1 MACIRLSITL
11 VQGERVCSDEME
23 QDAEQGQRREEK
35 VEGRKGNGKRKGQ
48 KDVGKERKKEK
59 RERKRGIGE
68 RRGEERRGQGALK
81 EKDIERQETRGDRE
95 REKGDEKG

>member
-48 KDVGKERKKEK
+48 KDVGKEQKERFAKK
-59 RERKRGIGE
+59 KRGIGDAK
-68 RRGEERRGQGALK
+68 RGGH
-81 EKDIERQETRGDRE
+81 
-95 REKGDEKG
+95 